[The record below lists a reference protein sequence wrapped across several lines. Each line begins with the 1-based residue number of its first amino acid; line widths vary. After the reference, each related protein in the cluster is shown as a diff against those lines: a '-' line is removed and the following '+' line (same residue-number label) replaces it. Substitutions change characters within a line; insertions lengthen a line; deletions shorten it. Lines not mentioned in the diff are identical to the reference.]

1 MCARSQVTE
10 SLAGTRAASILW
22 QPTEGGALSS
32 LEQKA
37 TPRLGF
43 FRLSSIRTKMLMFAV
58 LATLLPSL
66 TTVWISYIENKRALT
81 AKASEEL
88 AGVSAQ
94 AVREVDLWTKE
105 LRYDLRVFSSS
116 YEVTENLDRLPV
128 VNGEMARSGIYYKRL
143 TDYLNSVR
151 DRFPDYAEL
160 LVLDPHGHLVATSA
174 AQASAPPLAPDWA
187 KELIRNDWALGA
199 PYWDNA
205 TSHAE
210 MLVAVPIQSARRA
223 GRGAG
228 GMHLVGALAS
238 RVNLR
243 TVADTLR
250 RFSPG
255 DSGQIYLM
263 TRTGRL
269 IVSSRGSSAGLMQQG
284 FSRDAANWLLA
295 REGRAVQF
303 GSFTGDPVVGSAR
316 LVPALD
322 WLLVAEIP
330 ASEAFRQVARLRNVT
345 LGIVTLL
352 LAVVGA
358 LAYLLSLLIVRP
370 LDRLTQA
377 AAKVA
382 KGDLDVD
389 LPVTTGSEVGY
400 LTEVFNHMVA
410 RLRESR
416 TELERL
422 SATDALTGLY
432 NRLRMMEVL
441 ENEVRR
447 SRRMRHPF
455 AVVMADV
462 DLFKRYNDEY
472 GHPAGD
478 VALKRVAAIMREA
491 SRDVDFV
498 ARYGGEEFLI
508 MMPETEIEGATEFA
522 ERIRKRLA
530 ADALPAGRI
539 TLSLGV
545 AAFPMH
551 GDTPDQLI
559 AEADAALY
567 LAKRAGGD
575 RVVAAARPSVP
586 TR

>member
-1 MCARSQVTE
+1 
-10 SLAGTRAASILW
+10 
-22 QPTEGGALSS
+22 
-32 LEQKA
+32 
-37 TPRLGF
+37 
-43 FRLSSIRTKMLMFAV
+43 MFAV
-58 LATLLPSL
+58 VATLLPSL
-66 TTVWISYIENKRALT
+66 TTVWISYIENKRALQ

-88 AGVSAQ
+88 LGVSAQ
-94 AVREVDLWTKE
+94 ALREVDLWTKE

-116 YEVTENLDRLPV
+116 YEVTENLERIPLADGEPV
-128 VNGEMARSGIYYKRL
+128 HSGIFFKRL

-151 DRFPDYAEL
+151 DRFPDYSEL
-160 LVLDPHGHLVATSA
+160 LVLDQHGHIVATS
-174 AQASAPPLAPDWA
+174 SAHPRPVSLPPDWA
-187 KELIRNDWALGA
+187 EELSRNAWALGA
-199 PYWDNA
+199 PYWDS
-205 TSHAE
+205 TGTRAE
-210 MLVAVPIQSARRA
+210 MIVSVPIESARRA

-228 GMHLVGALAS
+228 GVHLVGALAS
-238 RVNLR
+238 RVNLH

-255 DSGQIYLM
+255 ETGQIYLM

-269 IVSSRGSSAGLMQQG
+269 IVSSRGSSRELMRQG
-284 FSRDAANWLLA
+284 YAREAANWLLA
-295 REGRAVQF
+295 REGRAIQF
-303 GSFTGDPVVGSAR
+303 GSFTGDRVVGSVR
-316 LVPALD
+316 VVPALN
-322 WLLVAEIP
+322 WVVVSEIP
-330 ASEAFRQVARLRNVT
+330 TTEAFQQVARLRNVT

-377 AAKVA
+377 AGKVA

-389 LPVTTGSEVGY
+389 LPVTTGGEVGY
-400 LTEVFNHMVA
+400 LTEVFNNMVA

-416 TELERL
+416 GELEKL
-422 SATDALTGLY
+422 SVTDALTGLS

-441 ENEVRR
+441 DNEVRR
-447 SRRMRHPF
+447 SRRLRHHF
-455 AVVMADV
+455 SVVMADV
-462 DLFKRYNDEY
+462 DLFKRYNDEH

-478 VALKRVAAIMREA
+478 VVLQRVAAIMREA

-508 MMPETEIEGATEFA
+508 MMPETELEGASEFA
-522 ERIRKRLA
+522 ERIRKKLA
-530 ADALPAGRI
+530 DDRLPAGHI

-545 AAFPMH
+545 SAFPLH
-551 GDTPDQLI
+551 GDTPEQLI

-575 RVVAAARPSVP
+575 RVVAAARSKA
-586 TR
+586 TAAGR

>member
-1 MCARSQVTE
+1 
-10 SLAGTRAASILW
+10 
-22 QPTEGGALSS
+22 
-32 LEQKA
+32 
-37 TPRLGF
+37 
-43 FRLSSIRTKMLMFAV
+43 MLMFAV

-66 TTVWISYIENKRALT
+66 TTVWISYVENTRALQ

-88 AGVSAQ
+88 LGVSAQ
-94 AVREVDLWTKE
+94 ATREVDLWTKE

-116 YEVTENLDRLPV
+116 YEVTENLERIPV
-128 VNGEMARSGIYYKRL
+128 VNGETVHAGIYFKRL

-151 DRFPDYAEL
+151 DRFPDYSEL
-160 LVLDPHGHLVATSA
+160 MVLDRHGHVVATSA
-174 AQASAPPLAPDWA
+174 SQPRPVPLAADWA
-187 KELIRNDWALGA
+187 SSLTRNDWALGT
-199 PYWDNA
+199 PYWDSA
-205 TSHAE
+205 GTHAE
-210 MLVAVPIQSARRA
+210 MLVSVPIESGGGGGGGEGHR

-228 GMHLVGALAS
+228 GGRLLGALAS
-238 RVNLR
+238 RVSLR

-250 RFSPG
+250 RFAPG
-255 DSGQIYLM
+255 ETGQIYLM

-269 IVSSRGSSAGLMQQG
+269 IVSSKGSSQELMHEG
-284 FSRDAANWLLA
+284 YARDATNGLLSHG
-295 REGRAVQF
+295 GRAVQF
-303 GSFTGDPVVGSAR
+303 SSFTGDQVVGSVR

-322 WLLVAEIP
+322 WIVVSEIP
-330 ASEAFRQVARLRNVT
+330 TAEAFSQVARLRNVT
-345 LGIVTLL
+345 LGIVLLL

-377 AAKVA
+377 AGKVA

-400 LTEVFNHMVA
+400 LTEVFNNMVA
-410 RLRESR
+410 RLRDSR
-416 TELERL
+416 TKLERL
-422 SATDALTGLY
+422 SVTDPLTGLF

-447 SRRMRHPF
+447 SRRLHHRF
-455 AVVMADV
+455 AVVMADM
-462 DLFKRYNDEY
+462 DLFKKYNDEH

-478 VALKRVAAIMREA
+478 EVLKRVAAIMREA

-508 MMPETEIEGATEFA
+508 MLPETQLEGATEYA
-522 ERIRKRLA
+522 ERIRKKLA
-530 ADALPAGRI
+530 KETLPVGKI

-545 AAFPMH
+545 SAFPMH

-567 LAKRAGGD
+567 LAKRAGAN
-575 RVVAAARPSVP
+575 RVIAAARPKVSA
-586 TR
+586 T

>member
-1 MCARSQVTE
+1 
-10 SLAGTRAASILW
+10 
-22 QPTEGGALSS
+22 
-32 LEQKA
+32 
-37 TPRLGF
+37 
-43 FRLSSIRTKMLMFAV
+43 MLMFAV
-58 LATLLPSL
+58 VATLLPSL
-66 TTVWISYIENKRALT
+66 TTVWISYIENKRALQ

-88 AGVSAQ
+88 LGVSAQ
-94 AVREVDLWTKE
+94 ALREVDLWTKE

-116 YEVTENLDRLPV
+116 YEVTENLERIPLADGEPV
-128 VNGEMARSGIYYKRL
+128 HSGIFFKRL

-151 DRFPDYAEL
+151 DRFPDYSEL
-160 LVLDPHGHLVATSA
+160 LVLDQHGHIVATS
-174 AQASAPPLAPDWA
+174 SAHPRPVSLPPDWA
-187 KELIRNDWALGA
+187 EELSRNAWALGA
-199 PYWDNA
+199 PYWDS
-205 TSHAE
+205 TGTRAE
-210 MLVAVPIQSARRA
+210 MIVSVPIESARRA

-228 GMHLVGALAS
+228 GVHLVGALAS
-238 RVNLR
+238 RVNLH

-255 DSGQIYLM
+255 ETGQIYLM

-269 IVSSRGSSAGLMQQG
+269 IVSSRGSSRELMRQG
-284 FSRDAANWLLA
+284 YAREAANWLLA
-295 REGRAVQF
+295 REGRAIQF
-303 GSFTGDPVVGSAR
+303 GSFTGDRVVGSVR
-316 LVPALD
+316 VVPALN
-322 WLLVAEIP
+322 WVVVSEIP
-330 ASEAFRQVARLRNVT
+330 TTEAFQQVARLRNVT

-377 AAKVA
+377 AGKVA

-389 LPVTTGSEVGY
+389 LPVTTGGEVGY
-400 LTEVFNHMVA
+400 LTEVFNNMVA

-416 TELERL
+416 GELEKL
-422 SATDALTGLY
+422 SVTDALTGLS

-441 ENEVRR
+441 DNEVRR
-447 SRRMRHPF
+447 SRRLRHHF
-455 AVVMADV
+455 SVVMADV
-462 DLFKRYNDEY
+462 DLFKRYNDEH

-478 VALKRVAAIMREA
+478 VVLQRVAAIMREA

-508 MMPETEIEGATEFA
+508 MMPETELEGASEFA
-522 ERIRKRLA
+522 ERIRKKLA
-530 ADALPAGRI
+530 DDRLPAGHI

-545 AAFPMH
+545 SAFPLH
-551 GDTPDQLI
+551 GDTPEQLI

-575 RVVAAARPSVP
+575 RVVAAARSKA
-586 TR
+586 TAAGR

>member
-1 MCARSQVTE
+1 M
-10 SLAGTRAASILW
+10 G
-22 QPTEGGALSS
+22 QPVEGALGLSF
-32 LEQKA
+32 L
-37 TPRLGF
+37 RF
-43 FRLSSIRTKMLMFAV
+43 FRLASIRTKMLMFAV
-58 LATLLPSL
+58 VATLLPSL
-66 TTVWISYIENKRALT
+66 TTVWISYIENKRALQ

-88 AGVSAQ
+88 LGVSAQ
-94 AVREVDLWTKE
+94 ALREVDLWTKE

-116 YEVTENLDRLPV
+116 YEVTENLERIPLM
-128 VNGEMARSGIYYKRL
+128 NGEPVRAGIFFKRL

-160 LVLDPHGHLVATSA
+160 LVLDPHGHVVATSA
-174 AQASAPPLAPDWA
+174 AQARPVPLPPDWA
-187 KELIRNDWALGA
+187 SDLTKNDWALGT
-199 PYWDNA
+199 PYWDSA
-205 TSHAE
+205 GTHAE
-210 MLVAVPIQSARRA
+210 MLVSVPIESARRG

-228 GMHLVGALAS
+228 GMHLLGALAS
-238 RVNLR
+238 RVNLHA
-243 TVADTLR
+243 VADTLK
-250 RFSPG
+250 RFAPG
-255 DSGQIYLM
+255 ESGQIYLM

-269 IVSSRGSSAGLMQQG
+269 IVSSRGSSRELMRQG
-284 FSRDAANWLLA
+284 YSRDAANWLLA
-295 REGRAVQF
+295 REGRAIQF
-303 GSFTGDPVVGSAR
+303 GSFTGDRVVGSVR
-316 LVPALD
+316 VVPALN
-322 WLLVAEIP
+322 WVVVSEIP
-330 ASEAFRQVARLRNVT
+330 STEAFSQVTRLRNVT

-370 LDRLTQA
+370 LNRLRQA

-382 KGDLDVD
+382 KGDLDVG
-389 LPVTTGSEVGY
+389 LPVTTGGEVGY
-400 LTEVFNHMVA
+400 LTEVFNNMVA
-410 RLRESR
+410 RLREGR

-422 SATDALTGLY
+422 SVTDALTGLY

-447 SRRMRHPF
+447 SRRLHHHF
-455 AVVMADV
+455 SVVMADV
-462 DLFKRYNDEY
+462 DLFKRYNDEH

-478 VALKRVAAIMREA
+478 VVLQRVAAIMREA

-508 MMPETEIEGATEFA
+508 MMPETELEGATQFA
-522 ERIRKRLA
+522 ERIRKKLGTER
-530 ADALPAGRI
+530 LPAGHI

-545 AAFPMH
+545 SAFPMH

-575 RVVAAARPSVP
+575 RVVAAARPKVP
-586 TR
+586 AR